1 VVEHATLVDLLRW
14 RGEHEPDREIYG
26 FLGEGA
32 EAGPWL
38 TCGELDRRA
47 RILAAELGRLASS
60 GDRALLLYPPGLDF
74 ITAFFGAL
82 YGGLVAVAVPPPD
95 PRRLERTLPRLRSVM
110 ADARPAVVLTTAEIL
125 GGVGDQ
131 VKGTADLPSPVWLAS
146 DQLAGGRPEAWRP
159 RAQGAG
165 LAYLQYT
172 SGSTSSPKGVMVSHA
187 NVLHN
192 SSLIQRAWGY
202 TSASVAVMW
211 VPHFHDDGLVHAIVQ
226 PLFTGYRC
234 WLMPSTTFV
243 RQPIRWLRTI
253 SRARATHS
261 GGPNFAYALAV
272 QKTTPEERSG
282 LDLGSWR
289 VAYNAAEPV
298 RWHTL
303 EEFARTFAPYG
314 FRPEAFEPAFGLA
327 EATLLVSTG
336 RTAARPVRRLLRP
349 GPLEREHRVVESAP
363 GEEGRVQV
371 SCGRPVPE
379 MDVAIVDPETCERCT
394 PDQVGEI
401 WIAGP
406 SVAQGY
412 WERPLETES
421 TFRARTMDGGSYLRT
436 GDLGFLSEGELFVT
450 GRHKDLIIL
459 RGRNLYP
466 QDIELTVE
474 RCHPALRAGCG
485 AAFAVDSGGE
495 ERLVVV
501 QEIDAARLASAPE
514 NAAAAVL
521 DAICQVVAAEHD
533 AALHALVLIEP
544 RTIPKTSSG
553 KIQRRACRE
562 EFLAGGLRVVAGWG
576 PGWRPGR
583 PAPADRGRGASDANE
598 LEARTGDVVAWLR
611 EYAGERLH
619 SRLIDE
625 RRTIPPPV
633 LLDLSRRGLL
643 GLQADEALGGLG
655 LRYRDAARIVEQL
668 GAIDLTLATFVIGQN
683 ALGLRPVQNH
693 ASPSL
698 REELLPDLVSGRKLS
713 AFALSEPGAGSHP
726 RALVT
731 QAVPGRAGWTLHGH
745 KMWIGAAA
753 WASVLHVFARSGPDG
768 GISAFAVRRES
779 AGLHI
784 GPETLTLGLRGMVQ
798 NAVELDGVPVAEADR
813 LGSPGA
819 GLEVANDALG
829 ISRLWVAAASVGAM
843 KRCAQTMLRW
853 ASRRSI
859 ATGRLLDH
867 PVTLARL
874 GRLTAAAGALEA
886 LISVLAEALDD
897 GEAVPG
903 SLLAAAKVGG
913 SELVW
918 QAADD
923 LVQLLGGRGYVETN
937 VAPQILRDARA
948 LRIFEGPTEALVAH
962 LGSEAIRGDGALF
975 AFLRGRLGA
984 PGLADRLR
992 QAAMEAEG
1000 RIVRPQGR
1008 FAGRPAALL
1017 WIRSLLGESVVEAA
1031 LLAAAEAALR
1041 RRPARAR
1048 EDVATWMRLRF
1059 EASLQRVAAGDP
1071 AEAVLL
1077 DAAGAEERIGSFS
1090 DDIGDVEQR
1099 LPGAGGAL
1107 DPWLQR
1113 SFAAAV
1119 PPPGRGEPPA
1129 AGPAVKGENAESVE
1143 RWLAAWIS
1151 RRSGLAPEILDPRRP
1166 FASYGLD
1173 SVAAVALAEELGSWL
1188 GRPLDSILAWTHPSP
1203 RALAL
1208 ALTAETRPERAATC
1222 EPGLAVD
1229 PGLERL
1235 LEELERLP
1243 EEEARRALDGRPG
1256 GAARV

>member
-1 VVEHATLVDLLRW
+1 VVAPATLVDLLRW
-14 RGEHEPDREIYG
+14 RAEHEPDREIYR
-26 FLGEGA
+26 FLAGGA
-32 EAGPWL
+32 EDGPWL
-38 TCGELDRRA
+38 TCRELDRRA
-47 RILAAELGRLASS
+47 RILGSELDRLTSS

-74 ITAFFGAL
+74 IAAFFGAL
-82 YGGLVAVAVPPPD
+82 YAGLVAVAVPPPD
-95 PRRLERTLPRLRSVM
+95 PRRRERTLPRLRSVM
-110 ADARPAVVLTTAEIL
+110 ADARPTVVLTTAEIL
-125 GGVGDQ
+125 EGMGDLAS
-131 VKGTADLPSPVWLAS
+131 GMADLPSPVWLAT
-146 DQLAGGRPEAWRP
+146 DQLAGGRPDSWLP
-159 RAQGAG
+159 RAPGAG

-202 TSASVAVMW
+202 TAASVAVMW

-234 WLMPSTTFV
+234 WLMPSASFV
-243 RQPIRWLRTI
+243 QQPIRWLRAI

-272 QKTTPEERSG
+272 QKTTLEERSG
-282 LDLGSWR
+282 LDLGSWQ

-303 EEFARTFAPYG
+303 EEFARAFAPYG

-336 RTAARPVRRLLRP
+336 RTAAWPLRKLLRP
-349 GPLEREHRVVESAP
+349 EPLERQNRVVESAP
-363 GEEGRVQV
+363 AEEGRAHV
-371 SCGRPVPE
+371 SCGRPVPGME
-379 MDVAIVDPETCERCT
+379 VAIVNPETCQRCAQDT
-394 PDQVGEI
+394 VGEI
-401 WIAGP
+401 WLAGP
-406 SVAQGY
+406 SVAEGY
-412 WERPLETES
+412 WERPVETES
-421 TFRARTMDGGSYLRT
+421 TFRARTTDGDGSYLRT
-436 GDLGFLSEGELFVT
+436 GDLGFLAAGELFVA
-450 GRHKDLIIL
+450 GRHKDLIVL

-474 RCHPALRAGCG
+474 RSHPALRAGCG
-485 AAFAVDSGGE
+485 AAFSVDFDGE

-501 QEIDAARLASAPE
+501 QEIDPARLAGAG
-514 NAAAAVL
+514 NATDAVL
-521 DAICQVVAAEHD
+521 DLVCQAVAAEHD
-533 AALHALVLIEP
+533 AALHALVLVEP

-562 EFLAGGLRVVAGWG
+562 EFQSGGLRVVAGWG
-576 PGWRPGR
+576 TGWRPGR
-583 PAPADRGRGASDANE
+583 PAPAEVGGKTSGGGE
-598 LEARTGDVVAWLR
+598 LAARTGDVVHWLR

-625 RRTIPPPV
+625 RRTIPPSV
-633 LLDLSRRGLL
+633 VLDLAGRGLL

-655 LRYRDAARIVEQL
+655 FRHRDAVRIVEQL

-683 ALGLRPVQNH
+683 ALGLRPLQNYG
-693 ASPSL
+693 SRSL
-698 REELLPDLVSGRKLS
+698 REELLADLVSGRKLS
-713 AFALSEPGAGSHP
+713 AFALSEPGAGSNP
-726 RALVT
+726 RALAT
-731 QAVPGRAGWTLHGH
+731 RAEPSGAGWTLHGQ
-745 KMWIGAAA
+745 KLWIGSAA
-753 WASVLHVFARSGPDG
+753 WASVLHVFARSAPDG

-779 AGLHI
+779 PGLHI
-784 GPETLTLGLRGMVQ
+784 GPEALTLGLRGMVQ
-798 NAVELDGVPVAEADR
+798 NAVELDGVAVAEDDR
-813 LGSPGA
+813 LGLAGA
-819 GLEVANDALG
+819 GLEIANDALG
-829 ISRLWVAAASVGAM
+829 VSRLWVAAASVGAM
-843 KRCAQTMLRW
+843 KRCAQIMLRW
-853 ASRRSI
+853 SSRRTI

-867 PVTLARL
+867 PLTLARL
-874 GRLTAAAGALEA
+874 GRLTAEAGALEA
-886 LISVLAEALDD
+886 FTSVLAEALDD

-903 SLLAAAKVGG
+903 PLLAAAKVAG

-962 LGSEAIRGDGALF
+962 LGSEAMHPGGPLF
-975 AFLRGRLGA
+975 GFLSGRLGA

-992 QAAMEAEG
+992 EAAAEAES
-1000 RIVRPQGR
+1000 RID
-1008 FAGRPAALL
+1008 RPAALL
-1017 WIRSLLGESVVEAA
+1017 WLRSLIGELAIEAA

-1041 RRPARAR
+1041 RQRTRAR
-1048 EDVATWMRLRF
+1048 EDMVAWMRQRF
-1059 EASLQRVAAGDP
+1059 QAALQRAAGDSVEP
-1071 AEAVLL
+1071 LLL
-1077 DAAGAEERIGSFS
+1077 DAASAEDRIGAFT

-1099 LPGAGGAL
+1099 LPGADEAL
-1107 DPWLQR
+1107 DLWLQR
-1113 SFAAAV
+1113 AAAPAD
-1119 PPPGRGEPPA
+1119 PPTGQEEPPA
-1129 AGPAVKGENAESVE
+1129 AGPAGRGENTDSVE
-1143 RWLAAWIS
+1143 RWLADWIA
-1151 RRSGLAPEILDPRRP
+1151 RRSGLAPEVIDLRRP

-1188 GRPLDSILAWTHPSP
+1188 GCPLDPILAWTHPSP

-1208 ALTAETRPERAATC
+1208 ALTTGTGRERASTGESRRA
-1222 EPGLAVD
+1222 AD

-1243 EEEARRALDGRPG
+1243 EEEARRSLEGRLG